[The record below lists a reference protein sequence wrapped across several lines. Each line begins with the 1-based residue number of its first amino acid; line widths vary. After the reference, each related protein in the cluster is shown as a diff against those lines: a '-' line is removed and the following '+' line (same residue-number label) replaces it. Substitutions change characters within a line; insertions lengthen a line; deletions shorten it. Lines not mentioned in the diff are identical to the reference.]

1 MIQSAAPMP
10 ASGPSQAAGKVHGAS
25 ANTAGAGSFLAILG
39 NAGASDA
46 AAGEAA
52 PTLENAMAA
61 IMLPVAG
68 GNTGKATGKIL
79 PDLSGKA
86 AAKTGSDADADSS
99 PSEATEDPT
108 GASLA
113 LAGTLP
119 LPFLPLPGADV
130 VTAKTHRAA
139 EPASKTNDAAPSLAS
154 KLQSLTQ
161 AEQALVAR
169 ALPEA
174 QTGKAPAPAA
184 APAVEG
190 AKAQLAEATN
200 TTPALQNVT
209 VSKLAPIEVVADDG
223 SALLASDQ
231 GKAAKAPATIAAQL
245 ATRAPQAQ
253 VKLTQVTSV
262 EAQPQTAQP
271 LKAMQI
277 HATDNN
283 ALKDKATGRADSAV
297 ASNAK
302 SAAKPDTGSTA
313 ATSQPASATAN
324 TAPLPLVGQHL
335 QTQTTPT
342 AEASINFAKP
352 LQAAEG
358 PQDFSTLVSR
368 LNEAREAA
376 NPQFVRTAISHAE
389 FGKISLQF
397 KHEGNGLSVTMA
409 NSDPNFTGAV
419 HAAAQA
425 SQAAQNQGQGDN
437 PAQSQQQQQ
446 QNNNQG
452 SSAQQHSAA
461 NGAGA
466 GMGQGSG
473 QNQQARADQA
483 GQSMNRGQA
492 SAAFPHDQDASAARP
507 SRDTARGGSGI
518 YA

>member
-10 ASGPSQAAGKVHGAS
+10 ASGPAQAAGKVHGAS

-39 NAGASDA
+39 NAGASDTA
-46 AAGEAA
+46 ADEAA
-52 PTLENAMAA
+52 PTLGNAMAT

-68 GNTGKATGKIL
+68 GNTGKATGKTL
-79 PDLSGKA
+79 PDGTGKV
-86 AAKTGSDADADSS
+86 AAKAGSDTETDSS
-99 PSEATEDPT
+99 PSEATEDST

-139 EPASKTNDAAPSLAS
+139 ESASKTSEAAPSLAGQV
-154 KLQSLTQ
+154 QSLTQ
-161 AEQALVAR
+161 AEQALVTK

-174 QTGKAPAPAA
+174 QTGKAPAT
-184 APAVEG
+184 APATEG
-190 AKAQLAEATN
+190 TKAQLAAATK
-200 TTPALQNVT
+200 TAPAVT
-209 VSKLAPIEVVADDG
+209 LGTIEVVTEDG
-223 SALLASDQ
+223 SPLPAGEQ
-231 GKAAKAPATIAAQL
+231 GKAAKAPATTAAQL

-253 VKLTQVTSV
+253 TAQVQQAQDLSAKAQS
-262 EAQPQTAQP
+262 EATQP
-271 LKAMQI
+271 LKATQI
-277 HATDNN
+277 PAAGDH
-283 ALKDKATGRADSAV
+283 ALKAKATGRADA
-297 ASNAK
+297 AALSNAK
-302 SAAKPDTGSTA
+302 SEAKLDTGTA
-313 ATSQPASATAN
+313 AATTQPASATAN
-324 TAPLPLVGQHL
+324 NAPLPLVGQHL
-335 QTQTTPT
+335 HTQTTTPT
-342 AEASINFAKP
+342 AEASINLAKP

-376 NPQFVRTAISHAE
+376 NPQLVRTAISHAE

-397 KHEGNGLSVTMA
+397 KHETNGLSVTMA

-425 SQAAQNQGQGDN
+425 SQAAHNQGQGDN
-437 PAQSQQQQQ
+437 PAQSQQQ

-483 GQSMNRGQA
+483 GQSMKRGQA

>member
-10 ASGPSQAAGKVHGAS
+10 ASGPAQAAGKVHGAS

-52 PTLENAMAA
+52 PTLENAMAT
-61 IMLPVAG
+61 ITLPVAG

-86 AAKTGSDADADSS
+86 AAKTGSDADTDSS

-113 LAGTLP
+113 LAGSLP

-139 EPASKTNDAAPSLAS
+139 ESASKTSEAAPSLAGQV
-154 KLQSLTQ
+154 QSLTQ
-161 AEQALVAR
+161 AEQALVAK

-174 QTGKAPAPAA
+174 QTGKAPATVPAT
-184 APAVEG
+184 EG
-190 AKAQLAEATN
+190 TKAQLAAATK
-200 TTPALQNVT
+200 TAPAVT
-209 VSKLAPIEVVADDG
+209 LGTIEVVAEDG
-223 SALLASDQ
+223 SPLPAGEQ
-231 GKAAKAPATIAAQL
+231 GKAAKAPATTAAQL

-253 VKLTQVTSV
+253 SAQVQPAQVLSA
-262 EAQPQTAQP
+262 EAQSETALP
-271 LKAMQI
+271 LKAMQVPT
-277 HATDNN
+277 TDERTP
-283 ALKDKATGRADSAV
+283 KAKAAGRADAAA

-302 SAAKPDTGSTA
+302 AEAKAEAKPDTGTA
-313 ATSQPASATAN
+313 AATPQPASVAAN
-324 TAPLPLVGQHL
+324 TAPITMVGQHL
-335 QTQTTPT
+335 HTQTTPT
-342 AEASINFAKP
+342 AEASINLAKP

-376 NPQFVRTAISHAE
+376 NPQLVRTAISHAE

-397 KHEGNGLSVTMA
+397 KHENNGLSVTMA

-425 SQAAQNQGQGDN
+425 SQAAHNQGQSDTA
-437 PAQSQQQQQ
+437 AQSQQQQQ

-466 GMGQGSG
+466 GMGQGSS